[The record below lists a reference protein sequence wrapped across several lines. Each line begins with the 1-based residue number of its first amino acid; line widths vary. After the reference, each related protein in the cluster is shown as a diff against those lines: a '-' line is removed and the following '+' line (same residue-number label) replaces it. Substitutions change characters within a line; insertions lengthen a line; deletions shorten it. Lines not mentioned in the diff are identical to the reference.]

1 MYKDFSRIVPKIG
14 TNIYICSIS
23 VPNFSPIKACVP
35 ELERYLCL
43 CEKKK
48 NEEKNPELWSFV
60 FQKWLARFIS
70 NLECSLPL

>member
-1 MYKDFSRIVPKIG
+1 MYKDFSRIIPKIG

-35 ELERYLCL
+35 ELEQYLCL

-48 NEEKNPELWSFV
+48 MKKKP
-60 FQKWLARFIS
+60 
-70 NLECSLPL
+70 

>member
-1 MYKDFSRIVPKIG
+1 MYKDFSRIIPKIG

-35 ELERYLCL
+35 ELEQYLCL

-48 NEEKNPELWSFV
+48 MKKKPWTLV
-60 FQKWLARFIS
+60 IRIS
-70 NLECSLPL
+70 EMASAIYFKFGM